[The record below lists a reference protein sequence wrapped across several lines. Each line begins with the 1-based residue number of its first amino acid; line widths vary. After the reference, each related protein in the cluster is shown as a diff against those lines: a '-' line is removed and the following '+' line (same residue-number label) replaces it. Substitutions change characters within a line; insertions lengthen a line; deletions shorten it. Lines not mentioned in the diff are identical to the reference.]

1 MKQPFLQ
8 TLPAKSWLGFKK
20 IDTTLHV
27 WQNLKSYYFLI
38 RSRISYDWE
47 EGTRKVTP
55 MKKHSYN
62 ILVTTSQKKIT
73 MNAKFNYL
81 FNYIDTFIN
90 FIRNNLLLCYYQ
102 CLTIWPDEPFLDCY
116 KWSATLS
123 YHSVLSL
130 SCNLQSLC

>member
-1 MKQPFLQ
+1 M
-8 TLPAKSWLGFKK
+8 
-20 IDTTLHV
+20 
-27 WQNLKSYYFLI
+27 
-38 RSRISYDWE
+38 SYDWE

-55 MKKHSYN
+55 IKKTV

-102 CLTIWPDEPFLDCY
+102 CLAI
-116 KWSATLS
+116 
-123 YHSVLSL
+123 
-130 SCNLQSLC
+130 